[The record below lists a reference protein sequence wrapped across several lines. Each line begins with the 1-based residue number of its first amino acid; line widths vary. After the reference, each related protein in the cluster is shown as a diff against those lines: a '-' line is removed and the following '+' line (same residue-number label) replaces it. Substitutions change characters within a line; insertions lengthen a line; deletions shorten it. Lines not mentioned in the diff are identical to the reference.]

1 MLHWVRSLIFVGQ
14 MYLMIPFV
22 ALAFAPWAIVS
33 RQGAVAGVRFYAR
46 YVRWTAALLVGLRS
60 EVRGDVPQGEVIVAS
75 KHQSFFDII
84 ILTSV
89 LPRPRFIMK
98 KSLKNAPFLGW
109 YAARLG
115 CVAVDRGKRGQAI
128 QAMVDGVLAGM
139 GDEGQL
145 IIFPEGTRVAPRVSK
160 PYKVGVGVLVE
171 RTKMPCVPAAT
182 NVGLFWPRIGI
193 ARKSGL
199 AVVEFL
205 PPIPAGQDVQQ
216 VMAHLEREIEAASD
230 ALMDETG
237 L

>member
-1 MLHWVRSLIFVGQ
+1 
-14 MYLMIPFV
+14 
-22 ALAFAPWAIVS
+22 
-33 RQGAVAGVRFYAR
+33 
-46 YVRWTAALLVGLRS
+46 
-60 EVRGDVPQGEVIVAS
+60 
-75 KHQSFFDII
+75 
-84 ILTSV
+84 
-89 LPRPRFIMK
+89 
-98 KSLKNAPFLGW
+98 
-109 YAARLG
+109 
-115 CVAVDRGKRGQAI
+115 
-128 QAMVDGVLAGM
+128 M

-145 IIFPEGTRVAPRVSK
+145 IIFPQGTRVAPRVSK
-160 PYKVGVGVLVE
+160 LYKVGVGVLVE

-193 ARKSGL
+193 ARKPGL